1 MNWNIEWLRL
11 DLRYT
16 WKISRNASEF
26 KENAI
31 ISVAHGEWMGLG
43 EVAPNIR
50 YNETRETIQKAFD
63 TFKSAAENR
72 IHDLQDL
79 EQLLSEL
86 KLPNALRFGIESAFI
101 HMLCHAEKTSVYTML
116 NIEKP
121 DALPTA
127 YSFPI
132 METDE
137 LKSFYE
143 KENLSRFHMLKVK
156 INSQNARQTL
166 DTIGSFADAPLI
178 IDANESFHSA
188 DEVVEFMNT
197 LNHLHVACIEQPMPS
212 HLKDEYKKLKPLS
225 PYPLM
230 ADESVCDDA
239 DFDEIALQFHG
250 VNMKLMKAGGYLNGL
265 RILNEA
271 RKRNLK
277 TMVGCMIE
285 TSLGIASAMNV
296 CAGVDIVDLDG
307 FLILK
312 HDPFTLINEEH
323 GFLKWQ

>member
-16 WKISRNASEF
+16 WKISRNASDF
-26 KENAI
+26 KENAV
-31 ISVAHGEWMGLG
+31 ISVKHGEWTGIG

-50 YNETRETIQKAFD
+50 YNETRETIQQAFD
-63 TFKSAAENR
+63 RFKSAAENR

-79 EQLLSEL
+79 EHLLSEL
-86 KLPNALRFGIESAFI
+86 KLPNALRFGVESAFI
-101 HMLCHAEKTSVYTML
+101 HMLCHAEKTSVHTLL
-116 NIEKP
+116 NIEKA
-121 DALPTA
+121 DKLPTA

-132 METDE
+132 METAE
-137 LKSFYE
+137 LQSFYE
-143 KENLSRFHMLKVK
+143 NENLSRFPMLKVK
-156 INSQNARQTL
+156 INRQNAQETL
-166 DTIGSFADAPLI
+166 DAIGAFATAPLI

-188 DEVVEFMNT
+188 DEVAAFMNT
-197 LNHLHVACIEQPMPS
+197 LTRLNVACIEQPMPS
-212 HLKDEYKKLKPLS
+212 HLSDEYKKLKPNS
-225 PYPLM
+225 PYLLM

-265 RILNEA
+265 RILHEA
-271 RKRNLK
+271 RKRKLK

-285 TSLGIASAMNV
+285 TSLGISSAMNV
-296 CAGVDIVDLDG
+296 SAAVDIVDLDG

-312 HDPFTLINEEH
+312 HDPFNLIHEEH
-323 GFLKWQ
+323 GFLKRQ